1 MKIDKK
7 DLRLG
12 LWQMRKAVGSC
23 YMAYMRN
30 TRWERLNCLL
40 AMNGCCFRFW
50 ENFDEYSKRRGADR
64 NRISNV
70 RKFDD
75 AVYADDMHVAFT
87 FCDTPE
93 GSAYWHSVAKAIK
106 EMEEGEEA

>member
-12 LWQMRKAVGSC
+12 LWQMRGAVGPY

-30 TRWERLNCLL
+30 TRWKKFNCLL
-40 AMNGCCFRFW
+40 AMKGSCFRFW
-50 ENFDEYSKRRGADR
+50 ENFDEFSKRAGRDCS
-64 NRISNV
+64 RISNV

-75 AVYADDMHVAFT
+75 AVYADARHVAFT

-106 EMEEGEEA
+106 EMEEGEI